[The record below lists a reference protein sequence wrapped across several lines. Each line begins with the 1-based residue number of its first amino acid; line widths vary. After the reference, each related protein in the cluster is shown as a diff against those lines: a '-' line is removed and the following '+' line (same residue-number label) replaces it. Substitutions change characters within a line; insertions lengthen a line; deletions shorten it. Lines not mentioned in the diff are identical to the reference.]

1 MLSNCLFFPTTKLF
15 HFMFFITYTLH
26 SSIISK
32 KCPLL
37 SPQCLFLIWC
47 MAPVTWNGS
56 DMLYKRVIR
65 PFFLKHQAAMDSMVS
80 DLTSKAKNIT
90 ETVTK
95 EGETTT
101 VYMQV
106 QPLQFT
112 VCTAATY
119 SHSRPTSVSPHI
131 GPGDIT

>member
-1 MLSNCLFFPTTKLF
+1 
-15 HFMFFITYTLH
+15 
-26 SSIISK
+26 
-32 KCPLL
+32 
-37 SPQCLFLIWC
+37 

-65 PFFLKHQAAMDSMVS
+65 PFFLKHQATMDSMVS

-101 VYMQV
+101 VFMQV
-106 QPLQFT
+106 QPLPYT

-119 SHSRPTSVSPHI
+119 SHSIQPSGLPHI
-131 GPGDIT
+131 L